1 MSIADLIR
9 SHEAYVMGRPGGCRV
24 AFRMER
30 IPNLRLINRK
40 LNDIEF
46 VGCDLSHSHFTLSTM
61 RSASLYCA
69 SLVSVDLRGVN
80 LERADLRGAILRG
93 ANLYRANLDG
103 ADFRRAVL
111 FKSERDKEFSK
122 MDWVPDDESRFPDGA
137 VDFRDSSLA
146 GAHFGCAK
154 LAGAD
159 FSGALMDGASLSNA
173 DLRGAKFDNAVLS
186 GVVFGNARLDGAS
199 FDGALRDPSEALK
212 LRRAEWLE
220 AVRKSDQYTR
230 TYGQEGGRADLA
242 GSDLRVIGD
251 ALAGKGLVGANMRGV
266 CGASVSFAGASLV
279 GAVFDGADLRGAN
292 FTGALLQGVS
302 FRDCNLK
309 HAVFSKANL
318 TAFVGASGRKFYPSF
333 DGAQTDGARF
343 DQAQTENGL
352 ELPVPV
358 SVNPVPVNPVPESP
372 VPVV

>member
-30 IPNLRLINRK
+30 MPNLRLINRK

-69 SLVSVDLRGVN
+69 SLISVDFRGVN

-122 MDWVPDDESRFPDGA
+122 MDWVPDDESHFPDGA

-159 FSGALMDGASLSNA
+159 FSGALMDGASLSSA

-220 AVRKSDQYTR
+220 AVRKSDQYN
-230 TYGQEGGRADLA
+230 
-242 GSDLRVIGD
+242 LRVIGD

-302 FRDCNLK
+302 FRDCDLK
-309 HAVFSKANL
+309 HAVFTKANL

-343 DQAQTENGL
+343 DQTQIENGL
-352 ELPVPV
+352 ELAVPV
-358 SVNPVPVNPVPESP
+358 SVNPVPVNPVPGSP
-372 VPVV
+372 VPVI